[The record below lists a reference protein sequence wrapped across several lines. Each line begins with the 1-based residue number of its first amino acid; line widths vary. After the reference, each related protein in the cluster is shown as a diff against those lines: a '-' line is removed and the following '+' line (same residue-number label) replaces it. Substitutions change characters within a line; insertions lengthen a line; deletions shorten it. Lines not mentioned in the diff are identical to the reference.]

1 MRLAK
6 NRSFM
11 KKSFLISLILVV
23 AVSCKKDRLKDE
35 KEILV
40 GTWNW
45 SSSDHSYGWC
55 ENETLE
61 EVLNTETEDNDYSL
75 VFLRNGKVN
84 YLKNGVVTETHR
96 LVFYTFNNSSEP
108 ITFAIY
114 LDNNQDDRMYELSGE
129 IHDGQILKSWG
140 TFPFAYEHGCE
151 QYISYFTKI

>member
-1 MRLAK
+1 MV
-6 NRSFM
+6 
-11 KKSFLISLILVV
+11 LIGINF
-23 AVSCKKDRLKDE
+23 SCKKDRLKYE

-45 SSSDHSYGWC
+45 SSSDQSYGWC

-84 YLKNGVVTETHR
+84 YLKNGLVTETHR

-114 LDNNQDDRMYELSGE
+114 LDNNQDDRKYELSGE

-140 TFPFAYEHGCE
+140 TFPFTYEHGCE

>member
-1 MRLAK
+1 MKNFILFIGILLLA
-6 NRSFM
+6 
-11 KKSFLISLILVV
+11 L
-23 AVSCKKDRLKDE
+23 SCKKDHLKDE

-114 LDNNQDDRMYELSGE
+114 LDNNQDDRKYDLSGE

-140 TFPFAYEHGCE
+140 TFPFAYVHGCE